1 MNWLILFDA
10 DNTLWDA
17 DSVYRQAQLQLI
29 TILSRAGLSL
39 GVPMQSDSIH
49 SRMLSRRPPTLI
61 TKVTV
66 QTDAPPGSLRW
77 FTEGEEP
84 GTLAS
89 MALER
94 AVVGALSHAELVELV
109 VRQSDLIDQL
119 QATIVQQQ
127 TVIAQLEARV
137 RALETERDRN
147 DPTKKMPGLKP
158 AATPRRRKAGPRK
171 SREQGVSRVRG
182 APTERVEHAL
192 ETCPHC
198 ATSLSGGWVAWRKE
212 VLEIPEA
219 PVRVIEHVY
228 LARRCPNEACRAR
241 VTPPVASAAEL
252 GVASERERLGVRLVS
267 LIAALRTELR
277 LPVNL
282 IQWYLEAVHG
292 VELSVGAIVGAF
304 QRVAERGE
312 AAVAAIQ
319 LAIRASPVVH
329 ADETGLREDGTNGY
343 LWSFSTPTE
352 RYFVRAGRHKEVVD
366 VVLGSTFTG
375 VLVTDFYAAYDHYDG
390 PHQRCWAHL
399 LRDLHVL
406 GERHPS
412 DAGLRAWAKQVHA
425 IYERARR
432 VIGSDAVRRRAR
444 RQCEDD
450 LLAVCQPFLEADAT
464 RVPQAVLCRRI
475 AKYLSE
481 LFTFVSDPTVPTTNN
496 AAERSVR
503 PVVIQRKISGGTRSS
518 AGSTTFTRLATLFGT
533 WRARGLDP
541 LAACRRL
548 LLAQPQALP
557 V

>member
-1 MNWLILFDA
+1 
-10 DNTLWDA
+10 
-17 DSVYRQAQLQLI
+17 
-29 TILSRAGLSL
+29 
-39 GVPMQSDSIH
+39 
-49 SRMLSRRPPTLI
+49 
-61 TKVTV
+61 
-66 QTDAPPGSLRW
+66 
-77 FTEGEEP
+77 
-84 GTLAS
+84 
-89 MALER
+89 MALQR
-94 AVVGALSHAELVELV
+94 AVVGALSHAELVDLV
-109 VRQSDLIDQL
+109 IRQSELIDQL

-127 TVIAQLEARV
+127 ALIAQLEARM

-158 AATPRRRKAGPRK
+158 AATPRRRKAGPRTP
-171 SREQGVSRVRG
+171 REHGFSRVRSE
-182 APTERVEHAL
+182 PTERVEHAV

-198 ATSLSGGWVAWRKE
+198 ATALSGGWVAWRKE

-228 LARRCPNEACRAR
+228 LTRRCPNEACRAR
-241 VTPPVASAAEL
+241 VTPPAASAAEL
-252 GVASERERLGVRLVS
+252 EVASERERLGVRLVS
-267 LIAALRTELR
+267 LIASLRAELR

-292 VELSVGAIVGAF
+292 LELSVGAIVGAL

-319 LAIRASPVVH
+319 AAIRASPVVH

-352 RYFVRAGRHKEVVD
+352 RYFVRAGRNKEVVD
-366 VVLGSTFTG
+366 EVLGPTFTG

-399 LRDLHVL
+399 LRDIHVL

-412 DAGLRAWAKQVHA
+412 DAGLRAWAEQVHA
-425 IYERARR
+425 IYERACR
-432 VIGSDAVRRRAR
+432 VTGPTPVRRHAQL
-444 RQCEDD
+444 QCEAD
-450 LLAVCQPFLEADAT
+450 LLVACQPYLTADIAL
-464 RVPQAVLCRRI
+464 VPQAVLCRRI
-475 AKYLSE
+475 AKYLPE
-481 LFTFVSDPTVPTTNN
+481 LFTFVADPAVPTTNN

-503 PVVIQRKISGGTRSS
+503 PVVIQRKISGGTRSP
-518 AGSTTFTRLATLFGT
+518 AGTSTFSRLATLFGT

-548 LLAQPQALP
+548 LLDQPLALP

>member
-1 MNWLILFDA
+1 
-10 DNTLWDA
+10 
-17 DSVYRQAQLQLI
+17 
-29 TILSRAGLSL
+29 
-39 GVPMQSDSIH
+39 
-49 SRMLSRRPPTLI
+49 
-61 TKVTV
+61 
-66 QTDAPPGSLRW
+66 
-77 FTEGEEP
+77 
-84 GTLAS
+84 

-109 VRQSDLIDQL
+109 VRQSELIDQL
-119 QATIVQQQ
+119 QATIG
-127 TVIAQLEARV
+127 QLEARV

-158 AATPRRRKAGPRK
+158 SATPRRRKSGPRT
-171 SREQGVSRVRG
+171 RRDHGFSRVRS
-182 APTERVEHAL
+182 APTERVEHAV

-198 ATSLSGGWVAWRKE
+198 ATLLSGGWVAWRKE
-212 VLEIPEA
+212 VLELPEA

-228 LARRCPNEACRAR
+228 LTRRCPNPACRAR
-241 VTPPVASAAEL
+241 VTPPQASAAEL

-267 LIAALRTELR
+267 LIAALRAELR

-292 VELSVGAIVGAF
+292 LELSAGAIVGAL

-319 LAIRASPVVH
+319 TTVRGSPVVH
-329 ADETGLREDGTNGY
+329 ADETGLREDGVNGY

-352 RYFVRAGRHKEVVD
+352 RYFVRGGRNKEVVD
-366 VVLGSTFTG
+366 EVLGPAFTG

-399 LRDLHVL
+399 LRDIHAL
-406 GERHPS
+406 GERHPAA
-412 DAGLRAWAKQVHA
+412 AGLRAWADQVQA

-432 VIGSDAVRRRAR
+432 VTGSDAARRRAQ
-444 RQCEDD
+444 RQCAAD
-450 LLAVCQPFLEADAT
+450 LLAACQPHLAADAAT
-464 RVPQAVLCRRI
+464 VPQAVLCRRI
-475 AKYLSE
+475 ARYLPE
-481 LFTFVSDPTVPTTNN
+481 LFMFVADPAVPATNN

-503 PVVIQRKISGGTRSS
+503 PVVIQRKISGGTRSP
-518 AGSTTFTRLATLFGT
+518 AGTSVFTRLATLFGT

-548 LLAQPQALP
+548 LIAQSHALP